1 MRVIFIIITLIAFA
15 FALALVLLNNQLTDV
30 NLVFTQIAGMNTGL
44 LLIIVLALGVF
55 IGILLSLQLF
65 RVFQL
70 KWENAR
76 LVKQV
81 KSLEAQKLELST
93 KLESQKIQS
102 AAPITETQ
110 TAETRAPSTGL

>member
-15 FALALVLLNNQLTDV
+15 FAPALVLLNNQLTDV
-30 NLVFTQIAGMNTGL
+30 NLVFAQIAGMNTGL
-44 LLIIVLALGVF
+44 LLIIVLALGIF
-55 IGILLSLQLF
+55 IGMLLSLQLF

-93 KLESQKIQS
+93 KLETIKGS
-102 AAPITETQ
+102 AAAGTQSNDSETPN
-110 TAETRAPSTGL
+110 APAGS